1 MATTQKSCETEYAR
15 SWSFSTQLTMPPI
28 PPGNQHSVD
37 ITTQILRA
45 QILPARPDRVTHI
58 EARYKSA
65 ESSGAVLSLEGY
77 LQHSS
82 GINRNQLNSWFR
94 AEWTPVGGRLSVNAD
109 YKAYRASMCDLAYI
123 HVQVHGEPKLGTGG
137 TRSSATVCQLITLL
151 HGCGIQRI
159 PLVCADSLILSHL
172 RCLFT
177 LLCTVKFLLCIH
189 LAM

>member
-1 MATTQKSCETEYAR
+1 MQTAR
-15 SWSFSTQLTMPPI
+15 STVMKQPPEYSKAWSFRTQLTMPPI

-37 ITTQILRA
+37 ITTQILRT

-123 HVQVHGEPKLGTGG
+123 HVQVHGE
-137 TRSSATVCQLITLL
+137 
-151 HGCGIQRI
+151 HGCWAVRVGLMPVWPVTSFFCIIRK
-159 PLVCADSLILSHL
+159 LV
-172 RCLFT
+172 T
-177 LLCTVKFLLCIH
+177 L
-189 LAM
+189 